1 MKPLILAAIVLALL
15 WRSRRKPGRPHPTYG
30 SYDRSRPYFESDDG
44 VLPVDPYTWTMA

>member
-15 WRSRRKPGRPHPTYG
+15 WRSRRKPAPLFVWR
-30 SYDRSRPYFESDDG
+30 ESDDG